1 MIDVGR
7 DFGRMRDYIAG
18 RLSDEERRTFED
30 RLVREPALVREFEQS
45 LRLREGLEALR
56 DQGYFAKPASQG
68 RWLRISLPALV
79 AAAGAGLALLLW
91 TARSTGPSP
100 LLMASVESHTG
111 AVPVVAAHFTFISVR
126 GNPAPE
132 LDLPAKGL
140 IEFRMAP
147 AARGTASR
155 YRLTLVRQDTGW
167 ALKPVGGVPGLA
179 LGADGYVYCYAD
191 AARLAPGSYLLRV
204 DSEAE
209 SPGSA
214 ETFPFTLRR
223 GPEPAP

>member
-1 MIDVGR
+1 
-7 DFGRMRDYIAG
+7 MRDYIVG
-18 RLSDEERRTFED
+18 RLSDEERRTFQD
-30 RLVREPALVREFEQS
+30 RLVRDPGLVREFEQS

-56 DQGYFAKPASQG
+56 EQGYFAKVASQG

-132 LDLPAKGL
+132 LNLPPKGL

-147 AARGTASR
+147 AARVTASR
-155 YRLTLVRQDTGW
+155 YRVTLVRRDTGW
-167 ALKPVGGVPGLA
+167 ALKPVGAVAGLA
-179 LGADGYVYCYAD
+179 LGTDGYVYCYAD
-191 AARLAPGSYLLRV
+191 AARLAPGSYTLRV
-204 DSEAE
+204 ELEAE
-209 SPGSA
+209 PPSNAG
-214 ETFPFTLRR
+214 TLPFTLRR
-223 GPEPAP
+223 GPEPTP